1 MSPTINIRRITLTAL
16 LAALIFVL
24 TRYLQIPIPATQG
37 YVHLGDA
44 GITFAAYAF
53 GPWVALLAG
62 GLGTALADLS
72 SGYAQWALFSLLIH
86 GAQGGIMGWLTRK
99 EVKTPTV
106 ILSIIVGVAI
116 VVGGYFLAGVIL
128 VGVGKAATEVP
139 FNTLQALSGG
149 IIGAPLYFAV
159 LRAYPLL
166 SRYKAQDSQG

>member
-1 MSPTINIRRITLTAL
+1 MTSTINIRRITLTAL

-37 YVHLGDA
+37 YIHLGDA

-53 GPWVALLAG
+53 GPWVALLSG

-72 SGYAQWALFSLLIH
+72 SGYAQWAIFSLVIH
-86 GAQGGIMGWLTRK
+86 GAQGGVMGWLTRNK
-99 EVKTPTV
+99 VTAQGV
-106 ILSIIVGVAI
+106 ILSLVAGIAI
-116 VVGGYFLAGVIL
+116 VVGGYLLAGVIL
-128 VGVGKAATEVP
+128 VGFGKAITEAP
-139 FNTLQALSGG
+139 FNILQAASGG

-166 SRYKAQDSQG
+166 ARYKDAPGE

>member
-1 MSPTINIRRITLTAL
+1 MSATLNIRRITLTAL

-37 YVHLGDA
+37 YIHLGDA

-53 GPWVALLAG
+53 GPWVALLSG

-72 SGYAQWALFSLLIH
+72 SGYAQWAVFSLLIH
-86 GAQGGIMGWLTRK
+86 GAQGGAMGWLTRK
-99 EVKTPTV
+99 QVTSRTV
-106 ILSIIVGVAI
+106 ILSIVVGVAI
-116 VVGGYFLAGVIL
+116 VVGGYLLAGIVL
-128 VGVGKAATEVP
+128 VGFGKAVTEAP

-149 IIGAPLYFAV
+149 VIGAPLYFAV

-166 SRYKAQDSQG
+166 ARYKDASAK